1 MRLYSFFRSSA
12 AFRVRIA
19 LNVKGVD
26 YETVS
31 VNLPGAA
38 HRAPEFRAVNP
49 QATIPTLDDDGTD
62 DDGTI
67 LWQSLAIIEYLDARY
82 PSPRLIPQEPVA
94 RARVQA
100 LAQLI
105 ACEVHP
111 LNNLRVLKY
120 LRGELKLDEAA
131 VGKWYSHWIAE
142 AFGPLETL
150 VSRFSGGRYCFGDSL
165 SLADV
170 CLVPQMYNAR
180 RFACDLTP
188 YPTLVRIAAGLEA
201 EPAFAAAAPERQPE
215 RNVSRQRS
223 ASTRSRARQRT
234 PCSMRTSSSAWRPPA
249 TAVNAASIAR
259 GSSAGSSTR
268 RAHASDASATFVNSG
283 DGCSSTSGIS
293 AACAAA
299 PSG

>member
-12 AFRVRIA
+12 AYRVRIA
-19 LNVKGVD
+19 LSVKGVA

-38 HRAPEFRAVNP
+38 HLAAEFRALNP
-49 QATIPTLDDDGTD
+49 QATIPTLD

-82 PSPRLIPQEPVA
+82 PTPRLIPAEPVA

-105 ACEVHP
+105 ACEIHP

-131 VGKWYSHWIAE
+131 VSKWYSHWIAE
-142 AFGPLETL
+142 AFGPLEQL
-150 VSRFSGGRYCFGDSL
+150 VMRFSGGRYCYGDAL

-180 RFACDLTP
+180 RLNTPLDKFPKLVAIDAACLK
-188 YPTLVRIAAGLEA
+188 L
-201 EPAFAAAAPERQPE
+201 PAFDKARPENQL
-215 RNVSRQRS
+215 
-223 ASTRSRARQRT
+223 
-234 PCSMRTSSSAWRPPA
+234 
-249 TAVNAASIAR
+249 
-259 GSSAGSSTR
+259 
-268 RAHASDASATFVNSG
+268 DAE
-283 DGCSSTSGIS
+283 
-293 AACAAA
+293 
-299 PSG
+299 

>member
-12 AFRVRIA
+12 AYRVRIA

-31 VNLPGAA
+31 VDLPGAA
-38 HRAPEFRAVNP
+38 HRAAEFRAVNP
-49 QATIPTLDDDGTD
+49 QATIPTLDDDGTV
-62 DDGTI
+62 

-82 PSPRLIPQEPVA
+82 PSPRLIPAEPVA

-105 ACEVHP
+105 ACEIHP

-120 LRGELKLDEAA
+120 LRGELKLDEKA
-131 VGKWYSHWIAE
+131 VAKWYSHWIAE

-150 VSRFSGGRYCFGDSL
+150 VSRFSGGRCCFGDSL

-180 RFACDLTP
+180 RFSCDLAP
-188 YPTLVRIAAGLEA
+188 YPTLLRTAAHLEA
-201 EPAFAAAAPERQPE
+201 EPAFVRAAPENQP
-215 RNVSRQRS
+215 
-223 ASTRSRARQRT
+223 
-234 PCSMRTSSSAWRPPA
+234 
-249 TAVNAASIAR
+249 
-259 GSSAGSSTR
+259 
-268 RAHASDASATFVNSG
+268 DAQ
-283 DGCSSTSGIS
+283 
-293 AACAAA
+293 
-299 PSG
+299 

>member
-12 AFRVRIA
+12 AYRVRIA
-19 LNVKGVD
+19 LNVKGVA

-31 VNLPGAA
+31 VDLPGAA

-49 QATIPTLDDDGTD
+49 QATIPTLDDDGT
-62 DDGTI
+62 I

-82 PSPRLIPQEPVA
+82 PEPRLIPSEPVA
-94 RARVQA
+94 RAHVQA

-105 ACEVHP
+105 ACEIHP
-111 LNNLRVLKY
+111 LNNLRVLNY

-150 VSRFSGGRYCFGDSL
+150 VAGFSGGRYCFGDSL

-170 CLVPQMYNAR
+170 CLVPQIYNAR
-180 RFACDLTP
+180 RFSCDLAP

-201 EPAFAAAAPERQPE
+201 EPAFAAAAPHLQP
-215 RNVSRQRS
+215 
-223 ASTRSRARQRT
+223 
-234 PCSMRTSSSAWRPPA
+234 
-249 TAVNAASIAR
+249 
-259 GSSAGSSTR
+259 
-268 RAHASDASATFVNSG
+268 DAK
-283 DGCSSTSGIS
+283 
-293 AACAAA
+293 
-299 PSG
+299 